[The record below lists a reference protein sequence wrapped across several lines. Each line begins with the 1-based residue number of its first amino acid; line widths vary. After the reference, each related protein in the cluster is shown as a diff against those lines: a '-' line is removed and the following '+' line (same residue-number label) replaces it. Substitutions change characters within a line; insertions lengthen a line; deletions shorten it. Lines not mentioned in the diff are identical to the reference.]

1 MHACLEQQPEATMLR
16 TVLLVAVLLGAPA
29 VYAETATP
37 DSERGRFT
45 FHHVQDDLLRLDA
58 RTGQISTCSKRSG
71 DWTCQAVPDERAA
84 LESEIARLQ
93 GENASLKQQM
103 IARGVPLPEGMRP
116 DSPGAR
122 PQIELKLPNEADID
136 RLMTFIE
143 RIWRRLIG
151 MMQNMQKEAD
161 KKG

>member
-1 MHACLEQQPEATMLR
+1 MVR

-103 IARGVPLPEGMRP
+103 IARGVPLP
-116 DSPGAR
+116 GAGR
-122 PQIELKLPNEADID
+122 LP
-136 RLMTFIE
+136 
-143 RIWRRLIG
+143 IG
-151 MMQNMQKEAD
+151 
-161 KKG
+161 

>member
-1 MHACLEQQPEATMLR
+1 MLR
-16 TVLLVAVLLGAPA
+16 TVLLVAVLLGAPT

-37 DSERGRFT
+37 DSESGRFT

-122 PQIELKLPNEADID
+122 PQIDLKLPNEADID

>member
-1 MHACLEQQPEATMLR
+1 MHACFKRHRETTMLR
-16 TVLLVAVLLGAPA
+16 TVLLLAVLLGAPA
-29 VYAETATP
+29 AYAETARP
-37 DSERGRFT
+37 DSESGRFT
-45 FHHVQDDLLRLDA
+45 FHHVQDDLLRLDT

-84 LESEIARLQ
+84 LESEIARLE
-93 GENASLKQQM
+93 GENASLKKQM
-103 IARGVPLPEGMRP
+103 IARGVPLPEGMQP

-136 RLMTFIE
+136 RLMTFME
-143 RIWRRLIG
+143 RILRRLIG

>member
-1 MHACLEQQPEATMLR
+1 LEQQPEATMLR
-16 TVLLVAVLLGAPA
+16 TVLLVAFLLGAPA
-29 VYAETATP
+29 VYAETAAP
-37 DSERGRFT
+37 DSEHGRFT

-84 LESEIARLQ
+84 LESEIA
-93 GENASLKQQM
+93 SLKQQM

-136 RLMTFIE
+136 RFMTFIE

-151 MMQNMQKEAD
+151 MMQDMQKEAD